1 MVFASW
7 IFLSSGLYMGWSL
20 GANDAANI
28 FGTAVGTR
36 MIKFSVA
43 ATICAV
49 FITLGAVVSGGAAAH
64 GLGALGAVNALPGSF
79 IVSACAATTVLW
91 MTRAGLPV
99 STTQA
104 IVGAIIGW
112 NLFSGYPTDRAAL
125 TRIVGTWI
133 YGPILGALMAIVI
146 FLGVRFVVERMNIH
160 LIRLDRFTRIA
171 LVLAGTFGAYSLG
184 ANNMANVV
192 GVFVP
197 AAPFTS
203 FSVLGITIT
212 GTQQLFLVGG
222 LATAVGV
229 VTYSRKVMMTVG
241 SSLYKLSPVAAFVV
255 VVSTALVLFFFA
267 SAPLKHA
274 VESLGLPWFPLV
286 PVSQSQ
292 AAVGSVVGIS
302 IARGG
307 RNLNWKLLRNIVLGW
322 IATPTSAALLAY
334 VALFFMQN
342 VFMQQVY
349 M

>member
-1 MVFASW
+1 
-7 IFLSSGLYMGWSL
+7 
-20 GANDAANI
+20 
-28 FGTAVGTR
+28 
-36 MIKFSVA
+36 
-43 ATICAV
+43 
-49 FITLGAVVSGGAAAH
+49 
-64 GLGALGAVNALPGSF
+64 
-79 IVSACAATTVLW
+79 
-91 MTRAGLPV
+91 
-99 STTQA
+99 
-104 IVGAIIGW
+104 
-112 NLFSGYPTDRAAL
+112 
-125 TRIVGTWI
+125 
-133 YGPILGALMAIVI
+133 
-146 FLGVRFVVERMNIH
+146 
-160 LIRLDRFTRIA
+160 
-171 LVLAGTFGAYSLG
+171 
-184 ANNMANVV
+184 
-192 GVFVP
+192 
-197 AAPFTS
+197 
-203 FSVLGITIT
+203 
-212 GTQQLFLVGG
+212 
-222 LATAVGV
+222 
-229 VTYSRKVMMTVG
+229 MMTVG